1 MDGKLLLAEIRGRP
15 IKLVPGK
22 RVISINPGE
31 WTSPFEGKG
40 FEPRGYRDFELG
52 DSPRAIHLPTS
63 ARRGVATV
71 VERVALRDFKLMIII
86 DLSPSMM
93 VRSKPAIQ
101 HEAAALMLFAAWQA
115 ETTFALAVRTSAG
128 IHSYGLGIGSRHF
141 YRSFRILWSLCTSD
155 AEFRLRGSTIHL
167 RRCLPPNAMLVYCS
181 DFLDANGNMRD
192 IEHLLRAVSRYDF
205 VPVVIQDDLEY
216 SFPRVTEPSLIT
228 FRNPE
233 TAVCEDVWVS
243 PGSAARIAARHEE
256 RFARFAMRLGKRD
269 IRYVHLA
276 QPGVSHA
283 YESLSE
289 FFRRRRRLAA

>member
-15 IKLVPGK
+15 IELVPGK
-22 RVISINPGE
+22 TVISINPGE

-63 ARRGVATV
+63 ARRSVATV

-93 VRSKPAIQ
+93 VRSKPTIQ

-115 ETTFALAVRTSAG
+115 ETTFALAVRTSEG

-167 RRCLPPNAMLVYCS
+167 QRCLPPNAMLIYCS
-181 DFLDANGNMRD
+181 DFVDTNGNMRD

-205 VPVVIQDDLEY
+205 VPIVIQDDLEY
-216 SFPRVTEPSLIT
+216 SFPRVQKPSLIT
-228 FRNPE
+228 FRDPE
-233 TAVCEDVWVS
+233 TAVCEDVWIS
-243 PGSAARIAARHEE
+243 PDSSAHIAVRHEE
-256 RFARFAMRLGKRD
+256 RFAGFAMRLAKRD
-269 IRYVHLA
+269 IRYIHLA
-276 QPGVSHA
+276 EPGVSHA
-283 YESLSE
+283 YESINE